1 MRGIHRACTR
11 LRLRLRLRVTI
22 NGIQSV
28 SRSRVI

>member
-11 LRLRLRLRVTI
+11 LRLRLRLLVTI